1 MLINAKRRGRDIVT
15 LKQMG
20 TSFEVK
26 VNDVQVYIDADF
38 EYAFRKFMEI

>member
-1 MLINAKRRGRDIVT
+1 MLINARRKGRDVIT

-26 VNDVQVYIDADF
+26 VNDIQVYTDSDF
-38 EYAFRKFMEI
+38 EYAFRKFMEV